1 LFSQRSTMVDAT
13 TTLNDIKESL
23 KRHFGSEELDVNE
36 MLKDLVKRRPI
47 AKGNFKSTQTFII
60 DLECLFDLAW
70 GEGKTVIFELENTY
84 VDILNA
90 KMPYLMERW
99 TRRLTKGKIEL
110 NFKAFTEFVM
120 EEARRDEAIS
130 KYTWGS
136 ITLES
141 TSQSE
146 DRDPR
151 DVSTL
156 VRSRS
161 DSGLEEE
168 VSEEDSDSATDASLS
183 VTGQRR
189 TTCVCGCPLC

>member
-1 LFSQRSTMVDAT
+1 M
-13 TTLNDIKESL
+13 E
-23 KRHFGSEELDVNE
+23 GE
-36 MLKDLVKRRPI
+36 PI
-47 AKGNFKSTQTFII
+47 AKDNFYEISGLII
-60 DLECLFDLAW
+60 DLESKYVVARHM
-70 GEGKTVIFELENTY
+70 GEAGVFSLKSTYIKLMQAKLPHLIEEWIREFGGGWREPQEELTFE
-84 VDILNA
+84 
-90 KMPYLMERW
+90 
-99 TRRLTKGKIEL
+99 
-110 NFKAFTEFVM
+110 AFEEFVLRVARQD
-120 EEARRDEAIS
+120 EEIS

-136 ITLES
+136 MTFES

-151 DVSTL
+151 DVSAP

-189 TTCVCGCPLC
+189 TTRVCGCPLCGDAH